1 MEFNQDRHFRKPAQ
15 LENGHK
21 MVLWMGYI
29 NMHGDTQA
37 GESGCVCVCVS
48 WGQTERKEQEKCSLN
63 ANKKLK
69 AYLQYVI
76 PTAQLAF
83 SL

>member
-37 GESGCVCVCVS
+37 GESGCVCVCELGTD
-48 WGQTERKEQEKCSLN
+48 W
-63 ANKKLK
+63 KKGTGEVF
-69 AYLQYVI
+69 AECQ
-76 PTAQLAF
+76 
-83 SL
+83 